1 MVISRDIKKIIKLN
15 YNRAYRGN
23 NAYILISLSGNP
35 TEKKTLKIKFIILKI
50 YFKYLKFGKKELT
63 FENIKNSLLLLLSI
77 SPDAFGELTLFI
89 LLSEI
94 SPDAFGEL

>member
-23 NAYILISLSGNP
+23 NAYILISLSGNA

-50 YFKYLKFGKKELT
+50 YFKYLKFRKKELT